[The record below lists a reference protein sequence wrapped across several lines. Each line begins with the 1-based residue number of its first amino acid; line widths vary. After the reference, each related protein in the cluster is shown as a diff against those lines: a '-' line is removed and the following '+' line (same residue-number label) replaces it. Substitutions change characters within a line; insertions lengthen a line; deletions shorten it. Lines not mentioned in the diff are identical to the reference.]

1 MSVIYFEN
9 IAAQMHPDGL
19 VAIIPQWLKELSDAK
34 SVSLA
39 LFGVAVDIV
48 VTLASVTVDLSSFTN
63 FSLHLIVTYVTV
75 ATVYHWREVNTCMIF
90 GSIISC
96 LFTHVGVKTIRQSS
110 FIDLVYV
117 ILESTSFPQGFFP
130 PFPFSNEKGPG
141 NEVVLE

>member
-1 MSVIYFEN
+1 MEELEVRWLIFVSVIYIEN
-9 IAAQMHPDGL
+9 IAAQMRPDGL
-19 VAIIPQWLKELSDAK
+19 VAVIPQWLKELSDAK

-39 LFGVAVDIV
+39 VFGVAVDIV
-48 VTLASVTVDLSSFTN
+48 VILASVTVDLSSFTN

-110 FIDLVYV
+110 FFDLVRYPRV
-117 ILESTSFPQGFFP
+117 NLVPIGLFPALPIF
-130 PFPFSNEKGPG
+130 
-141 NEVVLE
+141 